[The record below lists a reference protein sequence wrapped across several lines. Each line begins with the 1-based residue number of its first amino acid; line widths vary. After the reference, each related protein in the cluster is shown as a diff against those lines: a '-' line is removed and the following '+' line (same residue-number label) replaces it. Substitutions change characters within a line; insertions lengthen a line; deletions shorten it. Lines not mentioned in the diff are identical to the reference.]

1 MTNKDNIKLDNLD
14 RHYNISISLPL
25 WFIFE
30 IDNQCNSGTRSEFI
44 KYTLFKGLG
53 HEDIVENEK
62 KKDEERKKIH
72 ENVLK
77 KM

>member
-1 MTNKDNIKLDNLD
+1 MTNKDNIKLQAIE

-30 IDNQCNSGTRSEFI
+30 IDEKCKSGERSEFI

-53 HEDIVENEK
+53 HEDIIENEK

-72 ENVLK
+72 KNVLK
-77 KM
+77 KL